1 MVNFLTKKGYLLLE
15 NGKIFQGQAFGLQ
28 GKALGELVF
37 NTSMTGYQEI
47 ITNPTHAGQIINFT
61 CPLIGNYG
69 TNNADWESKNAY
81 TRGIVV
87 KNLSLRPNNHR
98 MLYSLDEFLK
108 ENKICGLTGADSRAI
123 SRLLREEGSMQSI
136 LITDGTDQEEAMK
149 LLKEREPEDTQ
160 SLLAQVSTKNTYVI
174 PGGEKRV
181 VLLDFGVKNS
191 CLSKLQE
198 SGFSIFVMPASSTAA
213 EILSYKPEALLIS
226 SGPGNPAQ
234 LTQAQV
240 VIKELA
246 LKGLPIYGVSL
257 GHQLIG
263 LAFGG
268 KIEKLKFGHRGANQP
283 VKNLETGKVY
293 ISNQDHGYALDR
305 ENLPEE
311 LIVTH
316 INLHDGSIEGIRH
329 RDLPI
334 AGMQYYCQ
342 EFVAMVSQVEK

>member
-1 MVNFLTKKGYLLLE
+1 ME
-15 NGKIFQGQAFGLQ
+15 

-87 KNLSLRPNNHR
+87 KNLSTKPNNYR

-123 SRLLREEGSMQSI
+123 SRLIREEGSMQSI
-136 LITDGTDQEEAMK
+136 LVTDGTNQEEALR
-149 LLKEREPEDTQ
+149 LLKENQADDTL
-160 SLLAQVSTKNTYVI
+160 SLVAQVSTRNTYVI
-174 PGGEKRV
+174 PGGEKRI

-191 CLSKLQE
+191 CLSKLKE
-198 SGFSIFVMPASSTAA
+198 SGFSIFVLPASSSAA

-234 LTQAQV
+234 LTEV
-240 VIKELA
+240 LTVIKELA
-246 LKGLPIYGVSL
+246 LLGLPIYGVSL

-263 LAFGG
+263 LAFGARS
-268 KIEKLKFGHRGANQP
+268 KKLKFGHRGTNQP

-293 ISNQDHGYALDR
+293 ITGQDHGYVLDQ
-305 ENLPEE
+305 ESLPEE

-334 AGMQYYCQ
+334 AGIQYYCQ